1 MSKPRS
7 RVAIISVLLL
17 AIIIFGLVYYAWNTT
32 TDIFQAVNANAQGTK
47 ITFEISQGETTAQ
60 IGDSLQAKGL
70 IRNALAFRI
79 WAHMEGLDTHLQ
91 AGIYRKL
98 SPSMTISDITT
109 QLLNGQPDAILVI
122 IPEGWRLEQ
131 IAQAFN
137 VPGLVK
143 FNTGDFLRYTKNINQ
158 FPDRAQYPILKQVPA
173 NHPTM
178 EGLLFPSSYEV
189 PATATARDVV
199 NLMLK
204 ATGDTIQKNNLGKLA
219 QQRQMTVYTMITL
232 ASIVE
237 REAGAKSDRGRIAG
251 VYWNRVYQQNAETNG
266 LLQSDPTV
274 RYALDTDTP
283 PKSVSLY
290 WQNLPAGTTGGQ
302 DAPNSPWNT
311 YNHTGFPPTPI
322 CSPGLAS
329 MKAAASPVQK
339 GDYFFLGL
347 PDGSTVFA
355 QTYAQFQQLEQKYL
369 H

>member
-1 MSKPRS
+1 MRKPRS
-7 RVAIISVLLL
+7 RAAIISVLLL
-17 AIIIFGLVYYAWNTT
+17 AVIIFGLVYYAWNTT
-32 TDIFQAVNANAQGTK
+32 TDIFQPVNANAGGAAIPFT
-47 ITFEISQGETTAQ
+47 ITQGETTAE

-79 WAHMEGLDTHLQ
+79 WARVKNLDKYLQ
-91 AGIYRKL
+91 AGIYKKL
-98 SPSMTISDITT
+98 SPSMSISDITD
-109 QLLNGQPDAILVI
+109 QLLNAQPDAILVV

-131 IAQAFN
+131 IAQAFA

-143 FNTGDFLRYTKNINQ
+143 FHADDFLRYTKNIGQ

-173 NHPTM
+173 GRSM
-178 EGLLFPSSYEV
+178 EGLLFPASYEV
-189 PATATARDVV
+189 PVAATARDVV

-204 ATGDTIQKNNLGKLA
+204 AMSDTINDNNLAKLA
-219 QQRQMTVYTMITL
+219 QQRQMNVYTMITL

-283 PKSVSLY
+283 PKAVSLY
-290 WQNLPAGTTGGQ
+290 WQNLPAGTTGGE

-311 YNHTGFPPTPI
+311 YTHAGFPPTPI

-329 MKAAASPVQK
+329 MKAAASPAQK

-347 PDGSTVFA
+347 TDGSTVFA
-355 QTYAQFQQLEQKYL
+355 STYAQFQQEEQKYL
-369 H
+369 S